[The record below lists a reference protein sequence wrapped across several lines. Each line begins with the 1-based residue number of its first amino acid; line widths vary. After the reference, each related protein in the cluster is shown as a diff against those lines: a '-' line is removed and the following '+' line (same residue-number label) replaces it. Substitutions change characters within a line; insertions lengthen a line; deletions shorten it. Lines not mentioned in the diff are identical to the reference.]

1 MTDLDQ
7 TRGPTALTA
16 TTAPLDRARLLR
28 RGFILEWITLG
39 WNAIGI
45 LVLAI
50 AAIAASSVAL
60 AGFALDSLIEIGAS
74 AVVIWQLSGSGAE
87 RQRRALQLIGIAFV
101 LLAIYLTLQST
112 WVLVIGHHAGHSSTG
127 IAWTAI
133 TAAVMFALAY
143 GKARTG
149 AALDNATFR
158 SEGRVTLIDA
168 FLALAVLSG
177 LVLNTA
183 AGWWWADPAAAY
195 VLVYYALREAR
206 AALTQQ

>member
-7 TRGPTALTA
+7 ARGPTALSA
-16 TTAPLDRARLLR
+16 SLNRARLLR
-28 RGFILEWITLG
+28 RGFILEWTTLG
-39 WNAIGI
+39 WKAIGI
-45 LVLAI
+45 VVLAI

-74 AVVIWQLSGSGAE
+74 AVVIWQLSGSGEE

-112 WVLVIGHHAGHSSTG
+112 WVLVTGHHAGHSRTG
-127 IAWTAI
+127 IAWTAT

-149 AALDNATFR
+149 VALDNAALRT
-158 SEGRVTLIDA
+158 EARVTLIDA
-168 FLALAVLSG
+168 FLAIAVLTG
-177 LVLNTA
+177 LVLNAA

-206 AALTQQ
+206 GALTQH

>member
-7 TRGPTALTA
+7 AHGPTALSG

-39 WNAIGI
+39 WNVIGI
-45 LVLAI
+45 VVLAI

-87 RQRRALQLIGIAFV
+87 RQRRAVRLIGIAFV

-112 WVLVIGHHAGHSSTG
+112 WVLVIGHHAGHSPAG
-127 IAWTAI
+127 IAWTAT
-133 TAAVMFALAY
+133 TAALMFALAY

-149 AALDNATFR
+149 AALDNAALR

-177 LVLNTA
+177 LVLNAA
-183 AGWWWADPAAAY
+183 AGWWWADPAVAY

-206 AALTQQ
+206 AALTQR

>member
-7 TRGPTALTA
+7 RIPTASA
-16 TTAPLDRARLLR
+16 TTASLNRARLLR

-39 WNAIGI
+39 WNGIGI

-60 AGFALDSLIEIGAS
+60 AGFALDSLIEVGAS
-74 AVVIWQLSGSGAE
+74 AVVIWQLSGSGEE

-112 WVLVIGHHAGHSSTG
+112 WVLAIGHHAGHSPAG
-127 IAWTAI
+127 VAWTAI
-133 TAAVMFALAY
+133 TAAVMFALA
-143 GKARTG
+143 
-149 AALDNATFR
+149 
-158 SEGRVTLIDA
+158 
-168 FLALAVLSG
+168 VLSG
-177 LVLNTA
+177 LVLNST

-206 AALTQQ
+206 AALTQH

>member
-7 TRGPTALTA
+7 RIPTASA
-16 TTAPLDRARLLR
+16 TTASLDRARLLR

-39 WNAIGI
+39 WNGIGI

-60 AGFALDSLIEIGAS
+60 AGFALDSLIEVGAS
-74 AVVIWQLSGSGAE
+74 AVVIWQLSGSGEE

-112 WVLVIGHHAGHSSTG
+112 WVLAIGHHAGHSPAG

-143 GKARTG
+143 GKALTG
-149 AALDNATFR
+149 AALDNAALRT
-158 SEGRVTLIDA
+158 EARVTLIDA

-177 LVLNTA
+177 LVLNST

-206 AALTQQ
+206 AALTQH